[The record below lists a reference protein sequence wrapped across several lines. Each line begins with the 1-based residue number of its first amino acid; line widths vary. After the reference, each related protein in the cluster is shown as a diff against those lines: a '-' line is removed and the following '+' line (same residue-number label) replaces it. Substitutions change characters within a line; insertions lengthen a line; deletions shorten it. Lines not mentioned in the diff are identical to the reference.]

1 VCIHVLN
8 SDKINLNLGKIPPSI
23 LKSVIFNNNSKNL
36 FIGPG
41 IGLDF
46 SAVKIDKKYL
56 ITSSDP
62 VTGIKKNIGIYVV
75 NLCAN
80 DIAVS
85 GNSPNFFQSIILL
98 PKNSDT
104 ALLESIVNDINYATS
119 KLGIEITGGHTEVTN
134 IVDQPLVIGT
144 AFSVVDKFVSNK
156 NIREGDMILMT
167 KTAGIE
173 GTLIIENMFDTSN
186 NTSKSYKKQLMSN
199 LSIIKEAT
207 EAFNTGYVNGMHDPT
222 EGGILGGI
230 YEMSEA
236 CNIGFKLYLNKI
248 PVSIKTK
255 NICKK
260 YDIDPLKLISSGSL
274 LIAVNPLGVK
284 IICDKL
290 SKSGISTNCIG
301 EFSGKKRIIIHE
313 NNDCEELN
321 YEPVDELWKIS
332 SNEL

>member
-1 VCIHVLN
+1 MN

-119 KLGIEITGGHTEVTN
+119 KLGIEITGGHTE
-134 IVDQPLVIGT
+134 
-144 AFSVVDKFVSNK
+144 
-156 NIREGDMILMT
+156 
-167 KTAGIE
+167 
-173 GTLIIENMFDTSN
+173 
-186 NTSKSYKKQLMSN
+186 KK
-199 LSIIKEAT
+199 
-207 EAFNTGYVNGMHDPT
+207 
-222 EGGILGGI
+222 
-230 YEMSEA
+230 
-236 CNIGFKLYLNKI
+236 
-248 PVSIKTK
+248 
-255 NICKK
+255 
-260 YDIDPLKLISSGSL
+260 
-274 LIAVNPLGVK
+274 
-284 IICDKL
+284 
-290 SKSGISTNCIG
+290 
-301 EFSGKKRIIIHE
+301 
-313 NNDCEELN
+313 
-321 YEPVDELWKIS
+321 
-332 SNEL
+332 

>member
-1 VCIHVLN
+1 MLN

-23 LKSVIFNNNSKNL
+23 LKSVVFNNNSKNL
-36 FIGPG
+36 FLGPG

-46 SAVKIDKKYL
+46 SVVKIDKKYL
-56 ITSSDP
+56 ISSSDP

-98 PKNSDT
+98 PTNSDT
-104 ALLESIVNDINYATS
+104 TLLESIVNDINYATS

-144 AFSVVDKFVSNK
+144 AFSAVDKFVSNK

-186 NTSKSYKKQLMSN
+186 NTSKSYKKQLIRILEDSD
-199 LSIIKEAT
+199 LDTLEISS
-207 EAFNTGYVNGMHDPT
+207 FWGM
-222 EGGILGGI
+222 
-230 YEMSEA
+230 
-236 CNIGFKLYLNKI
+236 
-248 PVSIKTK
+248 K
-255 NICKK
+255 NI
-260 YDIDPLKLISSGSL
+260 
-274 LIAVNPLGVK
+274 
-284 IICDKL
+284 KL
-290 SKSGISTNCIG
+290 SKGLSHPFTPKTNTIPSNPPKINSNTAASTNSI
-301 EFSGKKRIIIHE
+301 
-313 NNDCEELN
+313 
-321 YEPVDELWKIS
+321 DELLEENTQKEKNIKDHRRKRSLYDDGS
-332 SNEL
+332 SGMETQEINGKDSVW